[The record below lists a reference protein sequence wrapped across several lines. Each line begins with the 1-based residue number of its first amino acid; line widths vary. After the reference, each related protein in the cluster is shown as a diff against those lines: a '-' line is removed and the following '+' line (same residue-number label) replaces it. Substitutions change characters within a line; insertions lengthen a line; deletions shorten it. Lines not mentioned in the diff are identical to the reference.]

1 METSPVLRRLASSSR
16 SPNSTL
22 SLCSV
27 EAGAENAPVLRNTTF
42 CDYLRFVSNCCD
54 KPARRLC
61 VVEVARGRRP
71 RPPLVKLF
79 LQLFTEPPTQ
89 RGRDQR
95 YRMSSQCIILTL
107 FFSPTAA
114 FASVKAPSVLERW
127 QNIFGGGEGKNT
139 RAARPHKSHFFQP
152 RCCFSKATASPT
164 CSYIFFFFF
173 SSAASL
179 AAPCQSA
186 RLRGCTVS
194 PEREAINLL

>member
-1 METSPVLRRLASSSR
+1 MEGLPVGDGDIPRSETPGSSSR
-16 SPNSTL
+16 SQKNSTL

-27 EAGAENAPVLRNTTF
+27 ETGAENAPVLRNTTF

-61 VVEVARGRRP
+61 VVEVARGQRS

-89 RGRDQR
+89 RGRDER
-95 YRMSSQCIILTL
+95 YRISVRLCIILAL
-107 FFSPTAA
+107 FFRHCCFRVCESAVGAGTVAEH
-114 FASVKAPSVLERW
+114 F
-127 QNIFGGGEGKNT
+127 QGGGGHT
-139 RAARPHKSHFFQP
+139 RAARPYKSHFFQS

-164 CSYIFFFFF
+164 CSYIFSFF
-173 SSAASL
+173 SAASL

-186 RLRGCTVS
+186 
-194 PEREAINLL
+194 